1 MQLAAPR
8 HNKLVWTVALLNS
21 ERYVVNQLPVE
32 TLLNVARGDEL
43 AL

>member
-21 ERYVVNQLPVE
+21 ECYVVNKLPVE
-32 TLLNVARGDEL
+32 TLLYVTRGDKL